1 MKSHWLLFATHIACW
16 LPLAVLAFD
25 FSQGRLSV
33 NPIQDITLRT
43 GKFALL
49 ILTLSLA
56 CTPVNTV
63 FGFRQVIPLRKWLG
77 LYAFLYAG
85 LHFLTFA
92 VLDYGLDWG
101 LIQQAIVEKRYVL
114 AGFAALLILVP
125 LALTSTTGWMRRLGK
140 AWKRLHRFVYLAGV
154 LVVLHYVWLVK
165 TDVREPVLWGAFLAL
180 LLILRIPRVRS
191 AVVAARFRIRSR
203 LASRPAS
210 LS

>member
-16 LPLAVLAFD
+16 LPLAVLVFD
-25 FSQGRLSV
+25 FSQGQLSV

-125 LALTSTTGWMRRLGK
+125 LALTSTKGWMRRLGK

-154 LVVLHYVWLVK
+154 LVIFHYVWLVK

-203 LASRPAS
+203 LLSRPAR